1 MENKL
6 CFLFS
11 LRGAPSLTR
20 ARSGGR
26 GKEGSGGG
34 GGEARGLVGGDSRA
48 LQTRCCLFAHRASG
62 RVFADFS
69 FFFSWFDAHGLA
81 AGEGALAVLR
91 RQEAS
96 AGGVGAAGGERSNG
110 SNGSGLEM
118 QALSLFP

>member
-69 FFFSWFDAHGLA
+69 FFSRGLTRTA
-81 AGEGALAVLR
+81 WRQAKVL
-91 RQEAS
+91 
-96 AGGVGAAGGERSNG
+96 
-110 SNGSGLEM
+110 L
-118 QALSLFP
+118 PC